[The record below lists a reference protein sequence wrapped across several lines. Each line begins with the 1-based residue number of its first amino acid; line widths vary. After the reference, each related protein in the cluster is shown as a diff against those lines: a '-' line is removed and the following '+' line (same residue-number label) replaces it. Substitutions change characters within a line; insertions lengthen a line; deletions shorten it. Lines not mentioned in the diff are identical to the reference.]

1 MHYVVINMKSLHG
14 DVDPM
19 LFLIAFVI
27 AIGMSLYQYFS
38 EKKKSNLNKKLHPS
52 KTNKD
57 LSFEKLTEHTGE
69 LSPEPEILTLLK
81 GKIHVAIGYGLA
93 NCILIEGPNSC
104 IVIDT
109 MECYEA
115 ANDVLEAF
123 QNVIKDKPIEA
134 IILTHFHADHTYGFD
149 VFVEKF
155 PKAKVYAHETLQGYF
170 QQLSNVR
177 AAITAKRAV
186 FQFGTELNKGEHENS
201 GIGLKLRYDLRSK
214 LLVTNILFLGK
225 DSHEIFF

>member
-1 MHYVVINMKSLHG
+1 MKSLHG

-19 LFLIAFVI
+19 LFFIAFII

-38 EKKKSNLNKKLHPS
+38 EKKKSNLKPS
-52 KTNKD
+52 KINKD
-57 LSFEKLTEHTGE
+57 LSFEKLSEHTGVFDK
-69 LSPEPEILTLLK
+69 PEVLTLLK

-155 PKAKVYAHETLQGYF
+155 PKAKVYAHESLQGYF

-201 GIGLKLRYDLRSK
+201 GIGLKLR
-214 LLVTNILFLGK
+214 
-225 DSHEIFF
+225 